1 MKSLTL
7 CFALLLAS
15 LLMLLLPG
23 QDMYA
28 QSAGRQT
35 AAQAPVFPAL
45 DADPLARDL
54 ALRARNGAY
63 TWQDLADIALWA
75 SGAPEYPPVSR
86 NQKNPGPV
94 RSYKEIIVTAA
105 AELRDSPDL
114 PADLR
119 NRGEYVLTFM
129 YEKFMK
135 AYSLNQTRLDEI
147 FTTGRYNCV
156 SSAVLYTILATA
168 VGLDVRGVMTRD
180 HAFATVNTGTE
191 SIDVETTNRY
201 GFDPGSRREFH
212 DNFGTA
218 TGFAYV
224 PARNYR
230 DRVSISPLELASLI
244 ISNRIAE
251 LETRNRY
258 GEAVPLAVN
267 RAALLANRQDPVSS
281 PFFAD
286 GEQDLLDRLFNYGSS
301 LLKAGK
307 ETDALAWVETAAA
320 QYPGKT
326 PTGAP
331 VGVRAPDIMDPRWPE
346 FTYAAL
352 NNYFI
357 KLIRASRFAEARDTL
372 NRYASWLSAAN
383 SHTLDTLILDA
394 ELLRRVNALGKTED
408 AETLLLAIDDVRR
421 EALLPANRTEELRN
435 FVILKEGEQLA
446 ARQGPLAAIAYTE
459 AAITRYGQNTQ
470 LDQALRVH
478 RQNRVAELHNSF
490 ATLFNS
496 RDYEAARE
504 HVQNAL
510 EAFPGNRQLQSD
522 LSTVEQTLRRQQP

>member
-1 MKSLTL
+1 MTQFRMPSPTPR
-7 CFALLLAS
+7 FALLLAS
-15 LLMLLLPG
+15 LLMLLPPG
-23 QDMYA
+23 QELYA

-35 AAQAPVFPAL
+35 AAQVPVFPVL
-45 DADPLARDL
+45 DADPPARDL
-54 ALRARNGAY
+54 ALRAQDGVY

-75 SGAPEYPPVSR
+75 SGAPEYPPLGR
-86 NQKNPGPV
+86 NQRGLGAD
-94 RSYKEIIVTAA
+94 RSYKEIIAAAA

-114 PADLR
+114 PADPR
-119 NRGEYVLTFM
+119 DRGEYVLTFM
-129 YEKFMK
+129 YEKFMN

-168 VGLDVRGVMTRD
+168 AGLDVRGVMTRD

-230 DRVSISPLELASLI
+230 DRVSISPLELTSLI
-244 ISNRIAE
+244 LSNRIAE
-251 LETRNRY
+251 LESRTRY

-307 ETDALAWVETAAA
+307 ETDALAWVEAAA
-320 QYPGKT
+320 VRYPGR
-326 PTGAP
+326 TGAP
-331 VGVRAPDIMDPRWPE
+331 DTVDPRWPE

-357 KLIRASRFAEARDTL
+357 KLIRANRFAEAHDTL
-372 NRYASWLSAAN
+372 SRYASWLSAAN
-383 SHTLDTLILDA
+383 SRTLDALILDA

-446 ARQGPLAAIAYTE
+446 ARQGPLAAIVYTE

-478 RQNRVAELHNSF
+478 RQNRAVDLHNSF
-490 ATLFNS
+490 AKLFNS

-504 HVQNAL
+504 QAQSAL
-510 EAFPGNRQLQSD
+510 EEFPGNRQLQSD
-522 LSTVEQTLRRQQP
+522 LSTAEQALRRQQP